1 MESNLTKDSMMEC
14 PHHGLQRPT
23 FICGHLQCGKGL
35 GFNQPEESLDPE
47 WPFKNAWCD
56 KCDQFLQKE
65 GEWNDK
71 SESFAGI
78 MAICE
83 GCFEEIKKRNESPYV
98 K

>member
-1 MESNLTKDSMMEC
+1 MENNLTKDSMMEC

-23 FICGHLQCGKGL
+23 FICRHLQYGKGL
-35 GFNQPEESLDPE
+35 GFNQPEEPLDPE